1 MTTTIKPVIG
11 KYLDKDEKILIESI
25 EQAAKDGT
33 LSDKKLS
40 ASRLNALQRSA
51 KTTRKEQR
59 TAISIRLR
67 STDLTKIKA
76 RAERKDVPYQTL
88 IQSIIHQYVSGD
100 LVEKL

>member
-1 MTTTIKPVIG
+1 MTTTTKPVIG
-11 KYLDKDEKILIESI
+11 KYLDKDEKALIDSI
-25 EQAAKDGT
+25 EHAAKDGT
-33 LSDKKLS
+33 LSNKKLS
-40 ASRLNALQRSA
+40 TSRLNTLKRSA
-51 KTTRKEQR
+51 QATRKEQR

-76 RAERKDVPYQTL
+76 RAERKDMPYQTL